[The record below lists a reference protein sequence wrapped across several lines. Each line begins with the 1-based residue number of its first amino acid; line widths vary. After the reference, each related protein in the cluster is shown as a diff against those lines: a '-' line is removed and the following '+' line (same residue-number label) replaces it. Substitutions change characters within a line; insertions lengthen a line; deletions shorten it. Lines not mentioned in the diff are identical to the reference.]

1 MENGIKR
8 GDYVMLKPY
17 MDQSKNP
24 FVDKLYDDNYGR
36 NGLVRKV
43 TYAPSQPWKVAEVI
57 FSGVPYISV
66 VPVIHLTFIR
76 KREEWPLR
84 TRNFPEPNMT
94 VTDRLTVGITKKVRA
109 VFFNIRDCEFEEQ
122 CYFEDGKVD
131 ILASDALIEHG
142 NPEIKMYYDYE
153 KYEKEKIME
162 NEIKRGD
169 YVVLAGSGNEYMP
182 SIVSKLYDQHRDRIG
197 LVRFV
202 KYAPGYV
209 GKIAEVIFSG
219 VPYISEVPTKCLK
232 RIGERLPYP
241 GKNPKYPAPGMKV
254 VSFGTGIG
262 AEFVHD
268 VIFEKKND
276 GFEESYSVGGS
287 TFRLEPEDV
296 ITYGHPEVKLY
307 YDCGYYLQHVFHDY
321 IDTDIASART
331 LADLIRYDQNLLK
344 GESTMKNN
352 IKDTIYNAS
361 VRPGR
366 MTAAAKIL
374 LNSIY
379 GAHSYG
385 ASDDSPNP
393 IQKVIFNAP
402 ATIVFWKDGSKTVVK
417 AQGDEYDPEKGLAM
431 AVARHYFCDILGMS
445 RYDGIFKKY
454 LPKETKEK

>member
-8 GDYVMLKPY
+8 GDYVILKPY
-17 MDQSKNP
+17 MDRSKNP
-24 FVDKLYDDNYGR
+24 FVDKLYEDNYGR

-66 VPVIHLTFIR
+66 VPLILLDFIR

-162 NEIKRGD
+162 NKIRRGD
-169 YVVLAGSGNEYMP
+169 YVELADSLGEFHSN
-182 SIVSKLYDQHRDRIG
+182 IISKLYDQHRGRIG

-202 KYAPGYV
+202 KYVPGYV

-219 VPYISEVPTKCLK
+219 VPYISEVPTKYLK
-232 RIGERLPYP
+232 RMGERLPYP
-241 GKNPKYPAPGMKV
+241 GKNMKFPEPGMKV
-254 VSFGTGIG
+254 VSFGTSCIG
-262 AEFVHD
+262 ANFVHD

-276 GFEESYSVGGS
+276 GFEESYSVGRS
-287 TFRLEPEDV
+287 IFRLEPEDV
-296 ITYGHPEVKLY
+296 ITYGHSEVKLY
-307 YDCGYYLQHVFHDY
+307 YNCGYASPYVYHD
-321 IDTDIASART
+321 DITTNFKRG
-331 LADLIRYDQNLLK
+331 LADLIKSSQNSLK
-344 GESTMKNN
+344 GESTMKNTN
-352 IKDTIYNAS
+352 NKPTPS
-361 VRPGR
+361 
-366 MTAAAKIL
+366 
-374 LNSIY
+374 
-379 GAHSYG
+379 
-385 ASDDSPNP
+385 NP
-393 IQKVIFNAP
+393 IEQVIFNGP
-402 ATIVFWKDGSKTVVK
+402 ATIVYWKDGCKTVVK
-417 AQGDEYDPEKGLAM
+417 CQEGAMNDHEKGLAM

-454 LPKETKEK
+454 LPKKTKEK

>member
-8 GDYVMLKPY
+8 GDYVILKPY
-17 MDQSKNP
+17 MDRSKNP
-24 FVDKLYDDNYGR
+24 FVDKLYEDNYGR

-57 FSGVPYISV
+57 FSGVPYISI
-66 VPVIHLTFIR
+66 VPLIHLDFIR

-131 ILASDALIEHG
+131 ILASYALIEHG
-142 NPEIKMYYDYE
+142 NPEIKMYYDCE

-169 YVVLAGSGNEYMP
+169 YVELADSGNEYMP
-182 SIVSKLYDQHRDRIG
+182 SIVSKLYDQHRGRIG

-202 KYAPGYV
+202 KYAQGHI

-219 VPYISEVPTKCLK
+219 VPYISEVPTKYLK
-232 RIGERLPYP
+232 RMGERLLYP
-241 GKNPKYPAPGMKV
+241 GKNPKFPEPGMKV
-254 VSFGTGIG
+254 VSFGAGVKSIK

-296 ITYGHPEVKLY
+296 ITYGHPKVKLY
-307 YDCGYYLQHVFHDY
+307 YDCGYVSPYVYNDCITTNF
-321 IDTDIASART
+321 TRE
-331 LADLIRYDQNLLK
+331 LADLFIRCNQNSLK
-344 GESTMKNN
+344 GESTMKNTN
-352 IKDTIYNAS
+352 NKPTPS
-361 VRPGR
+361 
-366 MTAAAKIL
+366 
-374 LNSIY
+374 
-379 GAHSYG
+379 
-385 ASDDSPNP
+385 NP
-393 IQKVIFNAP
+393 IEQVIFNGP
-402 ATIVFWKDGSKTVVK
+402 ATIVYWKDGCKTVVK
-417 AQGDEYDPEKGLAM
+417 CQEGTMNDHEKGLAM